1 MIRCKVMTTCLTGG
15 HDFFRGN
22 NVNELATTSDLI
34 CICQRRLNECIMICF
49 CLKPIEFKRFKWL
62 FYK

>member
-1 MIRCKVMTTCLTGG
+1 MTTCLTGG

-34 CICQRRLNECIMICF
+34 RSISTD
-49 CLKPIEFKRFKWL
+49 LK
-62 FYK
+62 